1 MRARTSCRLK
11 TELLRPRQPSPLA
24 SGVTPASARPSF
36 TQDFSVPTAEQPL
49 LLTQP
54 KTGSRHVPLR
64 ALRHH
69 RRPVALRP
77 ASAPTGS
84 NTLCTLQ
91 KRANPL
97 FFSLLPS
104 PVCCTVRLAGT
115 ARRHTTGAR
124 LAGPRFLARRAKK
137 LERKKRAHTA
147 RARAKR
153 KLVVPGATR
162 VPEEGRAKHRD
173 A

>member
-24 SGVTPASARPSF
+24 NGVTPASARPSF

-49 LLTQP
+49 LLKQP
-54 KTGSRHVPLR
+54 KTGSRHVPLH

-69 RRPVALRP
+69 RRPVASRP
-77 ASAPTGS
+77 ASAPTGP

-97 FFSLLPS
+97 FFSLPLEPCPLHGAPRGHGATTHDRSGAGYTPLP
-104 PVCCTVRLAGT
+104 CKARKKTREEKKGT
-115 ARRHTTGAR
+115 HGQNPCETQ
-124 LAGPRFLARRAKK
+124 ARRARSH
-137 LERKKRAHTA
+137 ES
-147 RARAKR
+147 
-153 KLVVPGATR
+153 P
-162 VPEEGRAKHRD
+162 
-173 A
+173 